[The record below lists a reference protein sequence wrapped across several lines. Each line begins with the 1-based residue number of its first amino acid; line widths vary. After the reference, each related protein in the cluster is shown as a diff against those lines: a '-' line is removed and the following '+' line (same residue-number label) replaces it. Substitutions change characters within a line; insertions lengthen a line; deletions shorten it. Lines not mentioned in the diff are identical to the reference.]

1 MKIFVYSSH
10 NFEKSFLEKEAIGKH
25 EMTST
30 PYALDINTVKLAK
43 GFQAILVFTSDDVST
58 NVLDKLYEFEIKYI
72 AIRAVGH
79 DNIDLN
85 WAKKLGIKVANVPAY
100 SPYAVAEHSVALLM
114 ALNRK
119 IVLGQ
124 KLMKKNNFSLDQL
137 VGFDLHG
144 KTIGIVGTGK
154 IGSAFANIMKGFG
167 CKLLAFD
174 LHQNKELISQTDI
187 VYKSIFDLCKE
198 SDVISINCPLTVLTK
213 YLFDKSLF
221 SIMKKGVYFINTARG
236 GIVNTVDLIEAIENG
251 TIAAAGL
258 DVYENEKQIV
268 FRNHN
273 NVVIIDAVFEE
284 LRSLPNVLF
293 TGHQA
298 FLTNEALTGIA
309 ITTFKNIN
317 DWESK
322 GESENDL

>member
-1 MKIFVYSSH
+1 
-10 NFEKSFLEKEAIGKH
+10 
-25 EMTST
+25 
-30 PYALDINTVKLAK
+30 
-43 GFQAILVFTSDDVST
+43 
-58 NVLDKLYEFEIKYI
+58 
-72 AIRAVGH
+72 
-79 DNIDLN
+79 
-85 WAKKLGIKVANVPAY
+85 
-100 SPYAVAEHSVALLM
+100 
-114 ALNRK
+114 
-119 IVLGQ
+119 
-124 KLMKKNNFSLDQL
+124 
-137 VGFDLHG
+137 
-144 KTIGIVGTGK
+144 
-154 IGSAFANIMKGFG
+154 
-167 CKLLAFD
+167 
-174 LHQNKELISQTDI
+174 
-187 VYKSIFDLCKE
+187 
-198 SDVISINCPLTVLTK
+198 
-213 YLFDKSLF
+213 
-221 SIMKKGVYFINTARG
+221 MKKGVYFINTARG

-317 DWESK
+317 DWESE